1 MKKQGGYP
9 LRTIA
14 ALPFLSLKMTLHKM
28 FLKTEWT

>member
-9 LRTIA
+9 FHTIA

-28 FLKTEWT
+28 LLKIEWT